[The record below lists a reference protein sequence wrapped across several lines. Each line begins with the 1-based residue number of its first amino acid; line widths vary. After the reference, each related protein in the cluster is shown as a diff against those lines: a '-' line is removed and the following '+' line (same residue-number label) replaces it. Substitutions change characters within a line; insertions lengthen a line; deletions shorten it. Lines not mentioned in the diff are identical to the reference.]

1 MGDLIG
7 GLQKVKFKY
16 NKKIS
21 VGPLGPTLA
30 IM

>member
-21 VGPLGPTLA
+21 VGPLDPIPA
-30 IM
+30 F